1 MVCSWGCF
9 PLQLSSTNRC
19 VDKSTTSPWFLLE
32 LFLKVRNPGRE
43 ARSCM
48 REEGAKDS
56 LDPVLRECQGIDLDT
71 RFSCKLCLDLTRL
84 PVLHALLPH
93 VLEVSKPRRSAMNRS
108 DSTETK
114 EPPHDFGVRSVHSGF
129 KFGVRSCYR
138 TSHCPPKNA
147 TLLAHPGSRLCSP
160 LMMMKL
166 TPAKSD
172 LLVAGQGH
180 KKCPKGQR
188 TTSVTEETKPTPPN
202 KPHL

>member
-43 ARSCM
+43 ARSCACKFVF
-48 REEGAKDS
+48 RADAEKKAPTDS

-93 VLEVSKPRRSAMNRS
+93 VLQVSKPRRSAMNRS
-108 DSTETK
+108 DSTRK
-114 EPPHDFGVRSVHSGF
+114 KPHDIGVRSVHSGLIF
-129 KFGVRSCYR
+129 WVRSCYR
-138 TSHCPPKNA
+138 TSHSMHCQ
-147 TLLAHPGSRLCSP
+147 L
-160 LMMMKL
+160 
-166 TPAKSD
+166 
-172 LLVAGQGH
+172 
-180 KKCPKGQR
+180 
-188 TTSVTEETKPTPPN
+188 
-202 KPHL
+202 